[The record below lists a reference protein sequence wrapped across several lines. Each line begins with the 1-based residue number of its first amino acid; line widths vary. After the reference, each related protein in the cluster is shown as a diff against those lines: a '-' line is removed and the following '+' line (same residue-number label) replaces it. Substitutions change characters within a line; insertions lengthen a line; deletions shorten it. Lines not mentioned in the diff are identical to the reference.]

1 MPYLVVKDPEAFIEF
16 IKDVFDAKEMLTVP
30 DEEGGIMHAEYSIN
44 SGTLMIAGAGG
55 PWEPFPCSMFLVVK
69 DVDALYAK
77 AISHGATGNQEPD
90 ERGYGRAAGFLDK
103 WGNQWWL
110 NDPETR

>member
-16 IKDVFDAKEMLTVP
+16 IKDVFDANEMLTVP